1 MRTCAPGA
9 ERGARPGAAMA
20 YVLGMATFPEDL
32 RYTET
37 HLWVRDREKLVTV
50 GITHIAADPLGPIG
64 FVELPYPGELL
75 KEGAVLCRIRGDE
88 GSFAVHMPF
97 TAKIMTINPIL
108 GDQPGLIGSDPYG
121 AGWIAKM
128 EPGDPAHV
136 DALVDA
142 SQYEASVASPDA

>member
-1 MRTCAPGA
+1 
-9 ERGARPGAAMA
+9 MA
-20 YVLGMATFPEDL
+20 YVLRMATFPEDL

-37 HLWVRDREKLVTV
+37 HEWVRDREKLVTV
-50 GITHIAADPLGPIG
+50 GITQSGADQLGPIG

-75 KEGAVLCRIRGDE
+75 KEGVVLCTIRGEAGSAVL
-88 GSFAVHMPF
+88 HMPF

-121 AGWIAKM
+121 GGWIAKM

-136 DALVDA
+136 DALMDA
-142 SQYEASVASPDA
+142 AAYEASLSAQQD